1 MRLEDIAIATG
12 IMLPFIGVY
21 AIGVALKRCHDRR
34 EGVAKPEPWVQV
46 AGEAAP
52 GAFELV
58 VALALVFGGLLKT
71 ESEGTAFQALGI
83 LASSL
88 YLSLRGGYTYQ
99 TPLKIIT
106 NRDNRQ
112 PG

>member
-1 MRLEDIAIATG
+1 MRLEDIAIAAG

-21 AIGVALKRCHDRR
+21 AVGVALKRCHDRR
-34 EGVAKPEPWVQV
+34 EGLAEPEPWVQV

-58 VALALVFGGLLKT
+58 VALALVFGGLAKT
-71 ESEGTAFQALGI
+71 DSEGTAFQALGV

-106 NRDNRQ
+106 SKDPR
-112 PG
+112 PPA